1 MTKQACWRLK
11 EFTTVEFSMDSSK
24 FWQKKSNETTKEAYC
39 QLAILTKMQI
49 GQNGQESEND
59 TNFEKNRRILGALL
73 IKGLGKW
80 PVAGADYNWVQ
91 KLNVRFCF
99 NQIFFVS
106 SISFNGRSAN
116 CIKLS
121 CLLITR
127 IHQRSDKNFK
137 WDNKKGVIK
146 SWRFPRK

>member
-1 MTKQACWRLK
+1 
-11 EFTTVEFSMDSSK
+11 MDSSK

-80 PVAGADYNWVQ
+80 PVAGADYN
-91 KLNVRFCF
+91 
-99 NQIFFVS
+99 
-106 SISFNGRSAN
+106 
-116 CIKLS
+116 
-121 CLLITR
+121 
-127 IHQRSDKNFK
+127 
-137 WDNKKGVIK
+137 
-146 SWRFPRK
+146 